1 MKNKIIIACVL
12 AAALV
17 AAVIGFGQKS
27 APTYI
32 CPSRI
37 VSVKNAG
44 GAIQDMQNEGCTAFY
59 FQDYSTGTDPAEYI
73 IGYGTN

>member
-1 MKNKIIIACVL
+1 MKNKVIIACVL
-12 AAALV
+12 AVALA
-17 AAVIGFGQKS
+17 AAVIGFGQK
-27 APTYI
+27 ATPTYI

-44 GAIQDMQNEGCTAFY
+44 GAIRDMQNEGCTVFY
-59 FQDYSTGTDPAEYI
+59 FENYSTDTDPPQYV